1 MRAPHKRAAYDNGI
15 PPPPPE
21 RTAALAAL
29 NMADCITTPEALAA
43 AAHLPQPLPG
53 YVPAAAAGFPLKVP
67 RSFVA
72 RMAPGDPRDPLLR
85 QVLPT
90 VAELASVAGFG
101 PDPVGERAAAR
112 SPGLLQKYRGRA
124 LLITTAA
131 CAVHCRYCFRRAFPY
146 AEQSA
151 GAARLRAALAAIARD
166 ESLEEII
173 LSGGDPLSLSNTRLT
188 ALSNSLSAIAHVRR
202 LRVHT
207 RTPVVLPSRIDDG
220 FIAWLQGLKLP
231 TVLVLHANHPN
242 EINSEVRAACA
253 RLRATGVTL
262 LNQSVLL
269 KGVNDEVPALAELSR
284 RLFAAG
290 VLPYYIHALD
300 PVSGAAHFAVGDRRA
315 RRLLGDLAAQLPG
328 YLVPRLVREIEGAPA
343 KVTLAPRLSVPRAGS
358 HGTSSGGC

>member
-1 MRAPHKRAAYDNGI
+1 
-15 PPPPPE
+15 
-21 RTAALAAL
+21 
-29 NMADCITTPEALAA
+29 MADCITTPEALAVS
-43 AAHLPQPLPG
+43 AHLPPGLPG
-53 YVPAAAAGFPLKVP
+53 FEPAAGAAFPLKVP

-72 RMAPGDPRDPLLR
+72 RMTPGDPHDPLLR
-85 QVLPT
+85 QVLPSA
-90 VAELASVAGFG
+90 AELVNVPGFG
-101 PDPVGERAAAR
+101 PDPVGEHAAAR

-146 AEQSA
+146 SGHSA
-151 GAARLRAALAAIARD
+151 GPARLRAALAQIARD
-166 ESLEEII
+166 ETLEEII
-173 LSGGDPLSLSNTRLT
+173 LSGGDPLSLSNTRLG
-188 ALSNSLSAIAHVRR
+188 ALSDALSAIAHVRR

-220 FIAWLQGLKLP
+220 FIAWLEGLKLP
-231 TVLVLHANHPN
+231 TVLVLHANHPH
-242 EINSEVRAACA
+242 EINDEVRAACA

-300 PVSGAAHFAVGDRRA
+300 PVSGAAHFAVADRRA
-315 RRLLGDLAAQLPG
+315 RRLLGELAAQLPG

-343 KVTLAPRLSVPRAGS
+343 KVSLTPRLPIPRAGS
-358 HGTSSGGC
+358 HGSSAGGC

>member
-1 MRAPHKRAAYDNGI
+1 
-15 PPPPPE
+15 
-21 RTAALAAL
+21 
-29 NMADCITTPEALAA
+29 MADCITTPEALAGS
-43 AAHLPQPLPG
+43 AHLPPGLPG
-53 YVPAAAAGFPLKVP
+53 FEPAAGAAFPLKVP

-72 RMAPGDPRDPLLR
+72 RMAPGDPHDPLLR
-85 QVLPT
+85 QVLPSA
-90 VAELASVAGFG
+90 AELVSARGFG
-101 PDPVGERAAAR
+101 PDPVGEHAAVR

-146 AEQSA
+146 TEQSA
-151 GAARLRAALAAIARD
+151 SPARLRAALAQIARD

-173 LSGGDPLSLSNTRLT
+173 LSGGDPLSLSNTRLA
-188 ALSNSLSAIAHVRR
+188 ALSDALSAIAHVRR

-220 FIAWLQGLKLP
+220 FIAWLKGLKLP

-242 EINSEVRAACA
+242 EINGEVRAACA

-269 KGVNDEVPALAELSR
+269 KGVNDEVQALAELSR

-300 PVSGAAHFAVGDRRA
+300 PVSGAAHFAVADRRA
-315 RRLLGDLAAQLPG
+315 RRLLGELAAQLPG

-343 KVTLAPRLSVPRAGS
+343 KVSLTPRLSIPRAGS
-358 HGTSSGGC
+358 HGSSAGGC